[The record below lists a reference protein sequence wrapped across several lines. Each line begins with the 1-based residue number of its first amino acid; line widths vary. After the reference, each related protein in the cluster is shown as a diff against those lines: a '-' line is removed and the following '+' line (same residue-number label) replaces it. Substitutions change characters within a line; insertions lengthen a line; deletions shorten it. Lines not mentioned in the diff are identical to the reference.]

1 MVCPLILQGMDWGK
15 EKGVSGMLKLWPVL
29 AQFTAPEL
37 WVQAEYLV
45 RILVAA
51 CLGLLIGSE
60 RKNRNKS
67 AGIRTHVIVALGAAL
82 IMVVSKYGFTD
93 VEKVDSARVAAQVV
107 SGVGFLGAGVIFVR
121 NNLVNGLTTAAGI
134 WATAGVGLALG
145 AGMYVVGISSA
156 LLVLLIQF
164 VMHRIAYF
172 ADVASG
178 GLIRMT
184 LVKQEGIVQSM
195 EDYLQHEKLSVVSVK
210 INKTK
215 KDEVKLEFDVVFPP
229 GYQKTKLLARLV
241 EMDEVLAV
249 SE

>member
-1 MVCPLILQGMDWGK
+1 
-15 EKGVSGMLKLWPVL
+15 MLKLWPVL

-37 WVQAEYLV
+37 WVQVEYLV
-45 RILVAA
+45 RIFVAA

-82 IMVVSKYGFTD
+82 IMVVSKYGFMD
-93 VEKVDSARVAAQVV
+93 VEKADAARVAAQVV
-107 SGVGFLGAGVIFVR
+107 SGIGFLGAGVIFVR

-145 AGMYVVGISSA
+145 SGMYVVGISSA
-156 LLVLLIQF
+156 LLVLFIQF

-184 LVKQEGIVQSM
+184 LVKREGIVQSM
-195 EDYLQHEKLSVVSVK
+195 EDYLQREKLSVISVK

-229 GYQKTKLLARLV
+229 GYKKTKLLARLV
-241 EMDEVLAV
+241 EIDDVLAV

>member
-1 MVCPLILQGMDWGK
+1 
-15 EKGVSGMLKLWPVL
+15 MLKLWPVL

-37 WVQAEYLV
+37 WVQVEYLV
-45 RILVAA
+45 RIFVAA

-82 IMVVSKYGFTD
+82 IMVVSKYGFMD
-93 VEKVDSARVAAQVV
+93 VEKADAARVAAQVV
-107 SGVGFLGAGVIFVR
+107 SGIGFLGAGVIFRTGTSVK
-121 NNLVNGLTTAAGI
+121 GLTTAAGI

-164 VMHRIAYF
+164 VMHRVAYF

-184 LVKQEGIVQSM
+184 LVKREGIVQSM
-195 EDYLQHEKLSVVSVK
+195 EDYLQREKLSVISVK

-215 KDEVKLEFDVVFPP
+215 KDEVKLEFDVVFPT
-229 GYQKTKLLARLV
+229 GYKKTKLLARLV
-241 EMDEVLAV
+241 EMDDVLAV

>member
-1 MVCPLILQGMDWGK
+1 
-15 EKGVSGMLKLWPVL
+15 MLKLWPVL

-37 WVQAEYLV
+37 WVQVEYLV
-45 RILVAA
+45 RIFVAA

-82 IMVVSKYGFTD
+82 IMVVSKYGFMD
-93 VEKVDSARVAAQVV
+93 VEKADAARVAAQVV
-107 SGVGFLGAGVIFVR
+107 SGIGFLGAGVIFVR

-164 VMHRIAYF
+164 VMHRVAYF

-184 LVKQEGIVQSM
+184 LVKREGIVQSM
-195 EDYLQHEKLSVVSVK
+195 EDYLQREKLSVISVK

-215 KDEVKLEFDVVFPP
+215 KDEVKLEFDVVLPP
-229 GYQKTKLLARLV
+229 GYKKTKLLARLV
-241 EMDEVLAV
+241 EMDDVLAV

>member
-1 MVCPLILQGMDWGK
+1 
-15 EKGVSGMLKLWPVL
+15 MLKLWPVL

-37 WVQAEYLV
+37 WVQVEYLV
-45 RILVAA
+45 RIFVAA

-82 IMVVSKYGFTD
+82 IMVVSKYGFMD
-93 VEKVDSARVAAQVV
+93 VEKADAARVAAQVV
-107 SGVGFLGAGVIFVR
+107 SGIGFLGAGVIFVR

-156 LLVLLIQF
+156 LLVLLMQF
-164 VMHRIAYF
+164 VMHRVAYF

-184 LVKQEGIVQSM
+184 LVKREGIVQSM
-195 EDYLQHEKLSVVSVK
+195 EDYLQREKLSVISVK

-229 GYQKTKLLARLV
+229 GYKKTKLLARLV
-241 EMDEVLAV
+241 EMDDVLAV

>member
-1 MVCPLILQGMDWGK
+1 
-15 EKGVSGMLKLWPVL
+15 MLKLWPVL

-37 WVQAEYLV
+37 WVQVEYLV
-45 RILVAA
+45 RIFVAA

-82 IMVVSKYGFTD
+82 IMVVSKYGFMD
-93 VEKVDSARVAAQVV
+93 VEKADAARVAAQVV
-107 SGVGFLGAGVIFVR
+107 SDIGFLGAGVIFVR

-164 VMHRIAYF
+164 VMHRVAYF

-184 LVKQEGIVQSM
+184 LVKREGIVQSM
-195 EDYLQHEKLSVVSVK
+195 EDYLQREKLSVISVK

-229 GYQKTKLLARLV
+229 GYKKTKLLARLV
-241 EMDEVLAV
+241 EMDDVLAV

>member
-1 MVCPLILQGMDWGK
+1 
-15 EKGVSGMLKLWPVL
+15 MLKLWPVL

-37 WVQAEYLV
+37 WVQVEYLV
-45 RILVAA
+45 RIFVAA

-82 IMVVSKYGFTD
+82 IMVVSKYGFMD
-93 VEKVDSARVAAQVV
+93 VEKADAARVAAQVV
-107 SGVGFLGAGVIFVR
+107 SGIGFLGAGVIFVR

-164 VMHRIAYF
+164 VMHRVAYF

-184 LVKQEGIVQSM
+184 LVKREGIVQSM
-195 EDYLQHEKLSVVSVK
+195 EDYLQREKLSVISVK

-229 GYQKTKLLARLV
+229 GYTKLLARLV
-241 EMDEVLAV
+241 EMDDVLAV

>member
-1 MVCPLILQGMDWGK
+1 M
-15 EKGVSGMLKLWPVL
+15 EK
-29 AQFTAPEL
+29 ADA
-37 WVQAEYLV
+37 
-45 RILVAA
+45 
-51 CLGLLIGSE
+51 
-60 RKNRNKS
+60 
-67 AGIRTHVIVALGAAL
+67 
-82 IMVVSKYGFTD
+82 
-93 VEKVDSARVAAQVV
+93 ARVAAQVV
-107 SGVGFLGAGVIFVR
+107 SGIGFLGAGVIFVR

-184 LVKQEGIVQSM
+184 LVKREGIVQSM
-195 EDYLQHEKLSVVSVK
+195 EDYLQREKLSVISVK

-229 GYQKTKLLARLV
+229 GYKKTKLLARLV
-241 EMDEVLAV
+241 EMDDVLAV

>member
-1 MVCPLILQGMDWGK
+1 
-15 EKGVSGMLKLWPVL
+15 MLKLWPVL

-37 WVQAEYLV
+37 WVQVEYLV
-45 RILVAA
+45 RIFVAA

-82 IMVVSKYGFTD
+82 IMVVSKYGFMD
-93 VEKVDSARVAAQVV
+93 VEKADAARVAAQVV
-107 SGVGFLGAGVIFVR
+107 SGIGFLGAGVIFVR

-164 VMHRIAYF
+164 VMHRVAYF

-195 EDYLQHEKLSVVSVK
+195 EDYLQREKLSVISVK

-229 GYQKTKLLARLV
+229 GYKKTKLLARLV
-241 EMDEVLAV
+241 EMDDVLAV

>member
-1 MVCPLILQGMDWGK
+1 
-15 EKGVSGMLKLWPVL
+15 MLKLWPVL

-37 WVQAEYLV
+37 WVQVEYLV
-45 RILVAA
+45 RIFVAA

-82 IMVVSKYGFTD
+82 IMVVSKYGFMD
-93 VEKVDSARVAAQVV
+93 VEKADAARVAAQVV
-107 SGVGFLGAGVIFVR
+107 SGIGFLGAGVIFVR

-145 AGMYVVGISSA
+145 SGMYVVGISSA
-156 LLVLLIQF
+156 LLVLFIQF

-172 ADVASG
+172 AAVASG

-184 LVKQEGIVQSM
+184 LVKREGIVQSM
-195 EDYLQHEKLSVVSVK
+195 EDYLQREKLSVISVK

-229 GYQKTKLLARLV
+229 GYKKTKLLARLV
-241 EMDEVLAV
+241 EMDDVLAV

>member
-1 MVCPLILQGMDWGK
+1 M
-15 EKGVSGMLKLWPVL
+15 
-29 AQFTAPEL
+29 
-37 WVQAEYLV
+37 
-45 RILVAA
+45 
-51 CLGLLIGSE
+51 
-60 RKNRNKS
+60 
-67 AGIRTHVIVALGAAL
+67 
-82 IMVVSKYGFTD
+82 
-93 VEKVDSARVAAQVV
+93 AAQVV
-107 SGVGFLGAGVIFVR
+107 SGIGFLGAGVIFVR

-164 VMHRIAYF
+164 VMHRVAYF

-184 LVKQEGIVQSM
+184 LVKREGIVQSM
-195 EDYLQHEKLSVVSVK
+195 EDYLQREKLSVISVK

-229 GYQKTKLLARLV
+229 GYKKTKLLARLV
-241 EMDEVLAV
+241 EMDDVLAV

>member
-1 MVCPLILQGMDWGK
+1 
-15 EKGVSGMLKLWPVL
+15 MLKLWPVL

-37 WVQAEYLV
+37 WVQVEYLV
-45 RILVAA
+45 RIFVAA

-82 IMVVSKYGFTD
+82 IMVVSKYGFMD
-93 VEKVDSARVAAQVV
+93 VEKADAARVAAQVV
-107 SGVGFLGAGVIFVR
+107 SGIGFLGAAVIFVR

-164 VMHRIAYF
+164 VMHRVAYF

-184 LVKQEGIVQSM
+184 LVKREGIVQSM
-195 EDYLQHEKLSVVSVK
+195 EDYLQREKLSVISVK

-229 GYQKTKLLARLV
+229 GYKKTKLLARLV
-241 EMDEVLAV
+241 EMDDVLAV

>member
-1 MVCPLILQGMDWGK
+1 
-15 EKGVSGMLKLWPVL
+15 MLKLWPVL

-172 ADVASG
+172 VDVASG

-195 EDYLQHEKLSVVSVK
+195 EDYLQREKLSVVSVK

-229 GYQKTKLLARLV
+229 GYQKSRLLARLV

>member
-1 MVCPLILQGMDWGK
+1 
-15 EKGVSGMLKLWPVL
+15 
-29 AQFTAPEL
+29 
-37 WVQAEYLV
+37 
-45 RILVAA
+45 
-51 CLGLLIGSE
+51 
-60 RKNRNKS
+60 
-67 AGIRTHVIVALGAAL
+67 
-82 IMVVSKYGFTD
+82 MVVSKYGFTD

-145 AGMYVVGISSA
+145 AGMYVVGICSA
-156 LLVLLIQF
+156 LLVVTIQF

-195 EDYLQHEKLSVVSVK
+195 EDYLQREKLSVVSVK

-229 GYQKTKLLARLV
+229 GYQKTRLLARLV

>member
-1 MVCPLILQGMDWGK
+1 
-15 EKGVSGMLKLWPVL
+15 MLKLWPVL

-37 WVQAEYLV
+37 WVQVEYLV
-45 RILVAA
+45 RIFVAA

-82 IMVVSKYGFTD
+82 IMVVAKYGFMD
-93 VEKVDSARVAAQVV
+93 VEKADAARVAAQVV
-107 SGVGFLGAGVIFVR
+107 SGIGFLGAGVIFVR

-164 VMHRIAYF
+164 VMHRVAYF

-184 LVKQEGIVQSM
+184 LVKREGIVQSM
-195 EDYLQHEKLSVVSVK
+195 EDYLQREKLSVISVK

-229 GYQKTKLLARLV
+229 GYKKTKLLARLV
-241 EMDEVLAV
+241 EMDDVLAV

>member
-1 MVCPLILQGMDWGK
+1 
-15 EKGVSGMLKLWPVL
+15 MLKLWPVL

-37 WVQAEYLV
+37 WVQVEYLV
-45 RILVAA
+45 RIFVAA
-51 CLGLLIGSE
+51 CLGFLIGSE
-60 RKNRNKS
+60 SKNRNKS

-82 IMVVSKYGFTD
+82 IMVVSKYGFMD
-93 VEKVDSARVAAQVV
+93 VEKADAARVAAQVV
-107 SGVGFLGAGVIFVR
+107 SGIGFLGAGVIFVR

-145 AGMYVVGISSA
+145 SGMYVVGISSA
-156 LLVLLIQF
+156 LLVLFVQF

-184 LVKQEGIVQSM
+184 LVKREGIVQSM
-195 EDYLQHEKLSVVSVK
+195 EDYLQREKLSVISVK

-229 GYQKTKLLARLV
+229 GYKKTKLLARLV
-241 EMDEVLAV
+241 EMDDVLAV

>member
-1 MVCPLILQGMDWGK
+1 
-15 EKGVSGMLKLWPVL
+15 MLKLWPVL

-37 WVQAEYLV
+37 WVQVEYLV
-45 RILVAA
+45 RIFVAA

-82 IMVVSKYGFTD
+82 IMVVSKYGFMD
-93 VEKVDSARVAAQVV
+93 VEKADAARVAAQVV
-107 SGVGFLGAGVIFVR
+107 SGIGFLGAGVIFVR

-145 AGMYVVGISSA
+145 AGMYVVWIISA

-164 VMHRIAYF
+164 VMHRVAYF

-184 LVKQEGIVQSM
+184 LVKREGIVQSM
-195 EDYLQHEKLSVVSVK
+195 EDYLQREKLSVISVK

-229 GYQKTKLLARLV
+229 GYKKTKLLARLV
-241 EMDEVLAV
+241 EMDDVMAV

>member
-1 MVCPLILQGMDWGK
+1 
-15 EKGVSGMLKLWPVL
+15 MLKLWPVL

-37 WVQAEYLV
+37 WVQVEYLV
-45 RILVAA
+45 RIFVAA

-82 IMVVSKYGFTD
+82 IMVVSKYGFMD
-93 VEKVDSARVAAQVV
+93 GEKADAARVAAQVV
-107 SGVGFLGAGVIFVR
+107 SGIGFLGAGVIFVR

-164 VMHRIAYF
+164 VMHRVAYF

-184 LVKQEGIVQSM
+184 LVKREGIVQSM
-195 EDYLQHEKLSVVSVK
+195 EDYLQREKLSVISVK

-229 GYQKTKLLARLV
+229 GYKKTKLLARLV
-241 EMDEVLAV
+241 EMDDVLAV

>member
-1 MVCPLILQGMDWGK
+1 
-15 EKGVSGMLKLWPVL
+15 
-29 AQFTAPEL
+29 
-37 WVQAEYLV
+37 
-45 RILVAA
+45 
-51 CLGLLIGSE
+51 
-60 RKNRNKS
+60 
-67 AGIRTHVIVALGAAL
+67 
-82 IMVVSKYGFTD
+82 
-93 VEKVDSARVAAQVV
+93 
-107 SGVGFLGAGVIFVR
+107 
-121 NNLVNGLTTAAGI
+121 
-134 WATAGVGLALG
+134 
-145 AGMYVVGISSA
+145 MYVVGISSA

-195 EDYLQHEKLSVVSVK
+195 EDYLQREKLSVVSVK

-229 GYQKTKLLARLV
+229 GYQKSRLLARLV

>member
-1 MVCPLILQGMDWGK
+1 
-15 EKGVSGMLKLWPVL
+15 MLKLWPVL

-37 WVQAEYLV
+37 WVQVEYLV
-45 RILVAA
+45 RIFVAA

-82 IMVVSKYGFTD
+82 IMVVSKYGFMD
-93 VEKVDSARVAAQVV
+93 VEKADAARVAAQVV
-107 SGVGFLGAGVIFVR
+107 SGIGFLGAGVIFVR

-145 AGMYVVGISSA
+145 SGMYVLEISSA
-156 LLVLLIQF
+156 LLVLFIQF

-184 LVKQEGIVQSM
+184 LVKREGIVQSM
-195 EDYLQHEKLSVVSVK
+195 EDYLQREKLSVISVK

-229 GYQKTKLLARLV
+229 GYKKTKLLARLV
-241 EMDEVLAV
+241 EMDDVLAV

>member
-1 MVCPLILQGMDWGK
+1 
-15 EKGVSGMLKLWPVL
+15 MLKLWPVL

-37 WVQAEYLV
+37 WVQVEYLV
-45 RILVAA
+45 RIFVAA

-82 IMVVSKYGFTD
+82 IMVVSKYWFMD
-93 VEKVDSARVAAQVV
+93 VEKADAARVAAQVV
-107 SGVGFLGAGVIFVR
+107 SGIGFLGAGVIFVR

-164 VMHRIAYF
+164 VMHRVAYF

-184 LVKQEGIVQSM
+184 LVKREGIVQSM
-195 EDYLQHEKLSVVSVK
+195 EDYLQREKLSVISVK

-229 GYQKTKLLARLV
+229 GYKKTKLLARLV
-241 EMDEVLAV
+241 EMDDVLAV

>member
-1 MVCPLILQGMDWGK
+1 M
-15 EKGVSGMLKLWPVL
+15 
-29 AQFTAPEL
+29 
-37 WVQAEYLV
+37 
-45 RILVAA
+45 RIFVAA

-82 IMVVSKYGFTD
+82 IMVVSKYGFMD
-93 VEKVDSARVAAQVV
+93 VEKADAARVAAQVV
-107 SGVGFLGAGVIFVR
+107 SGIGFLGAGVIFVR

-145 AGMYVVGISSA
+145 SGMYVVGISSA
-156 LLVLLIQF
+156 LLVLFVQF

-178 GLIRMT
+178 GLISMT
-184 LVKQEGIVQSM
+184 LVKREGIVQSM
-195 EDYLQHEKLSVVSVK
+195 EDYLQREKLSVISVK

-229 GYQKTKLLARLV
+229 GYKKTKLLARLV
-241 EMDEVLAV
+241 EMDDVLAV

>member
-1 MVCPLILQGMDWGK
+1 
-15 EKGVSGMLKLWPVL
+15 MLKLWPVL

-37 WVQAEYLV
+37 WVQVEYLV
-45 RILVAA
+45 RIFVAA

-82 IMVVSKYGFTD
+82 IMVVSKYGFMD
-93 VEKVDSARVAAQVV
+93 VEKADAARVAAQVV
-107 SGVGFLGAGVIFVR
+107 SGIGFLGAGVIFVR

-164 VMHRIAYF
+164 VMHRVAYF

-184 LVKQEGIVQSM
+184 LVKRAGIVQSM
-195 EDYLQHEKLSVVSVK
+195 EDYLQREKLSVISVK

-229 GYQKTKLLARLV
+229 GYKKTKLLARLV
-241 EMDEVLAV
+241 EMDDVLAV

>member
-1 MVCPLILQGMDWGK
+1 
-15 EKGVSGMLKLWPVL
+15 MLKLWPVL

-37 WVQAEYLV
+37 WVQVEYLV
-45 RILVAA
+45 RIFVVA

-60 RKNRNKS
+60 WKNRNKS

-82 IMVVSKYGFTD
+82 IMVVSKYGFMD
-93 VEKVDSARVAAQVV
+93 VEKADAARVAAQVV
-107 SGVGFLGAGVIFVR
+107 SGIGFLGAGVIFVR

-145 AGMYVVGISSA
+145 SGMYVVGISSA
-156 LLVLLIQF
+156 LLVLFIQF

-184 LVKQEGIVQSM
+184 LVKREGIVQSM
-195 EDYLQHEKLSVVSVK
+195 EDYLQREKLSVISVK

-229 GYQKTKLLARLV
+229 GYKKTKLLARLV
-241 EMDEVLAV
+241 EMDDVLAV

>member
-1 MVCPLILQGMDWGK
+1 M
-15 EKGVSGMLKLWPVL
+15 
-29 AQFTAPEL
+29 
-37 WVQAEYLV
+37 
-45 RILVAA
+45 
-51 CLGLLIGSE
+51 
-60 RKNRNKS
+60 
-67 AGIRTHVIVALGAAL
+67 IVALGAAL
-82 IMVVSKYGFTD
+82 IMVVSKYGFMD
-93 VEKVDSARVAAQVV
+93 VEKADAARVAAQVV
-107 SGVGFLGAGVIFVR
+107 SGIGFLGAGVIFVR

-184 LVKQEGIVQSM
+184 LVKREGIVQSM
-195 EDYLQHEKLSVVSVK
+195 EDYLQREKLSVISVK

-229 GYQKTKLLARLV
+229 GYKKTKLLARLV
-241 EMDEVLAV
+241 EMDDVLAV

>member
-1 MVCPLILQGMDWGK
+1 
-15 EKGVSGMLKLWPVL
+15 MLKLWPVL

-37 WVQAEYLV
+37 WVQVEYLV
-45 RILVAA
+45 RIFVAA

-82 IMVVSKYGFTD
+82 IMVVSKYGFMD
-93 VEKVDSARVAAQVV
+93 VEKADAARVAAQVV
-107 SGVGFLGAGVIFVR
+107 SGIGFLGAGVIFVR

-145 AGMYVVGISSA
+145 SGMYVVGISSA
-156 LLVLLIQF
+156 LMVLLIQF

-184 LVKQEGIVQSM
+184 LVKREGIVQSM
-195 EDYLQHEKLSVVSVK
+195 EDYLQREKLSVISVK

-229 GYQKTKLLARLV
+229 GYKKTKLLARLV
-241 EMDEVLAV
+241 EMDDVLAV

>member
-1 MVCPLILQGMDWGK
+1 MNSS
-15 EKGVSGMLKLWPVL
+15 EKGKGGIWNAEALAGTGTVYSSGALGSG
-29 AQFTAPEL
+29 
-37 WVQAEYLV
+37 
-45 RILVAA
+45 RIPGAHFVAA

-82 IMVVSKYGFTD
+82 IMVVSKYGFMD
-93 VEKVDSARVAAQVV
+93 VEKADAARVAAQVV
-107 SGVGFLGAGVIFVR
+107 SGIGFLGAGVIFVR

-145 AGMYVVGISSA
+145 SGMYVVGISSA
-156 LLVLLIQF
+156 LLVLFIQF

-184 LVKQEGIVQSM
+184 LVKREGIVQSM
-195 EDYLQHEKLSVVSVK
+195 EDYLQREKLSVISVK

-229 GYQKTKLLARLV
+229 GYKKTKLLARLV
-241 EMDEVLAV
+241 EMDDVLAV

>member
-1 MVCPLILQGMDWGK
+1 
-15 EKGVSGMLKLWPVL
+15 MLKLWPVL

-37 WVQAEYLV
+37 CVQVEYLV
-45 RILVAA
+45 RIFVAA

-82 IMVVSKYGFTD
+82 IMVVSKYGFMD
-93 VEKVDSARVAAQVV
+93 VEKADAARVAAQVV
-107 SGVGFLGAGVIFVR
+107 SGIGFLGAGVIFVR

-164 VMHRIAYF
+164 VMHRVAYF

-184 LVKQEGIVQSM
+184 LVKREGIVQSM
-195 EDYLQHEKLSVVSVK
+195 EDYLQREKLSVISVK

-229 GYQKTKLLARLV
+229 GYKKTKLLARLV
-241 EMDEVLAV
+241 EMDDVLAV

>member
-1 MVCPLILQGMDWGK
+1 
-15 EKGVSGMLKLWPVL
+15 MLKLWPVL

-37 WVQAEYLV
+37 WVQVEYLV

-82 IMVVSKYGFTD
+82 IMVVSKYGFMD
-93 VEKVDSARVAAQVV
+93 VEKADAARVAAQVV
-107 SGVGFLGAGVIFVR
+107 SGIGFLGAGVIFVR

-145 AGMYVVGISSA
+145 SGMYVVGISSA
-156 LLVLLIQF
+156 LLVLFIQF

-184 LVKQEGIVQSM
+184 LVKREGIVQSM
-195 EDYLQHEKLSVVSVK
+195 EDYLQREKLSVISVK

-229 GYQKTKLLARLV
+229 GYKKTKLLARLV
-241 EMDEVLAV
+241 EMDDVLAV

>member
-1 MVCPLILQGMDWGK
+1 
-15 EKGVSGMLKLWPVL
+15 MLKLWPVL

-37 WVQAEYLV
+37 WVQVEYLV
-45 RILVAA
+45 RIFVAA

-82 IMVVSKYGFTD
+82 IMVVSKYGFMD
-93 VEKVDSARVAAQVV
+93 VEKADAARVAAQVV
-107 SGVGFLGAGVIFVR
+107 SGIGFLGAGVIFVR
-121 NNLVNGLTTAAGI
+121 NNLVNGMTTAAGI

-156 LLVLLIQF
+156 LLVLFIQF

-184 LVKQEGIVQSM
+184 LVKREGIVQSM
-195 EDYLQHEKLSVVSVK
+195 EDYLQREKLSVISVK

-229 GYQKTKLLARLV
+229 GYKKTKLLARLV
-241 EMDEVLAV
+241 EMDDVLAV

>member
-1 MVCPLILQGMDWGK
+1 
-15 EKGVSGMLKLWPVL
+15 MLKLWPVL

-37 WVQAEYLV
+37 WVQVEYLV
-45 RILVAA
+45 RIFVAA

-82 IMVVSKYGFTD
+82 IMVVSKYGFMD
-93 VEKVDSARVAAQVV
+93 VEKADAARVAAQVV
-107 SGVGFLGAGVIFVR
+107 SGIGFLGAGVIFVR

-164 VMHRIAYF
+164 VMHRVAYF

-184 LVKQEGIVQSM
+184 LVKREDIVQSM
-195 EDYLQHEKLSVVSVK
+195 EDYLQREKLSVISVK

-229 GYQKTKLLARLV
+229 GYKKTKLLARLV
-241 EMDEVLAV
+241 EMDDVLAV